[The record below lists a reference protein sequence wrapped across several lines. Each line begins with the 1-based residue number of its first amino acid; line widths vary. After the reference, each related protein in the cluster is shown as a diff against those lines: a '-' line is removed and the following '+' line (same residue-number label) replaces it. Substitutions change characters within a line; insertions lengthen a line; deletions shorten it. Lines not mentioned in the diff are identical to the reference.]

1 MVESEIFEQRNKRL
15 RNKKQ
20 ANYRKRQKTR
30 YYETNKQNNN
40 NTKRHKLGRMDRICI
55 HCGAKFWIEE
65 KDCNSS
71 QTSPSFTVCCAGG
84 KVNLPPLLE
93 LPSYLLNLYTSS
105 TSDANSF

>member
-71 QTSPSFTVCCAGG
+71 QTSPSAVLVVKLIYHLC
-84 KVNLPPLLE
+84 
-93 LPSYLLNLYTSS
+93 LNHHHIY
-105 TSDANSF
+105 

>member
-1 MVESEIFEQRNKRL
+1 MVESEIFEQHNKQL

-30 YYETNKQNNN
+30 YYGTNKNSINKQNNN
-40 NTKRHKLGRMDRICI
+40 NTKRHKLGRMDQICI

-71 QTSPSFTVCCAGG
+71 QTSPSAVLVVKLIYHLC
-84 KVNLPPLLE
+84 
-93 LPSYLLNLYTSS
+93 LNHHHIY
-105 TSDANSF
+105 